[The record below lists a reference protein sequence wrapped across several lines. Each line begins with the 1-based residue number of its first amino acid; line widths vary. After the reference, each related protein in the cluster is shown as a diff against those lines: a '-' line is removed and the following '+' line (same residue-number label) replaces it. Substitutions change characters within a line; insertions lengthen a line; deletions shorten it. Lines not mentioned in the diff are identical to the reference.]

1 MPRDNHE
8 GCPATTQARYWCLR
22 TLGSHARTVG
32 SRAQGS
38 HDRSRPFA
46 IYAPVMF
53 HVALHEPEIAP
64 NTGNLMRLTVNT
76 GCRLH
81 LIEPLGF
88 SLDEAKVRRAGLDY
102 REYADVITHTGWHD
116 FLDVV
121 APKRVFAFSQHATL
135 VYTDV
140 FYERGDVLLFGKES
154 TGLPAAVLDD
164 AAITERVR
172 IPIAPSGRSL
182 NLANAA
188 AIGIYEAWRQLGFV
202 VARATV

>member
-1 MPRDNHE
+1 
-8 GCPATTQARYWCLR
+8 
-22 TLGSHARTVG
+22 
-32 SRAQGS
+32 
-38 HDRSRPFA
+38 
-46 IYAPVMF
+46 MF

-102 REYADVITHTGWHD
+102 REFATVETHRGWMA
-116 FLDVV
+116 FLERMGD
-121 APKRVFAFSQHATL
+121 RRIFAFSQHAST

-140 FYERGDVLLFGKES
+140 FFAKDDVLLFGKES
-154 TGLPAAVLDD
+154 VGLPQAILGSS
-164 AAITERVR
+164 AITETLR
-172 IPIAPSGRSL
+172 IPIAPRGRSL

-188 AIGIYEAWRQLGFV
+188 AVGVYEAWRQLGFV
-202 VARATV
+202 MPEAPS